1 MSESISP
8 TVEFTSVSKEF
19 RHEYIVDKSR
29 FITTISP
36 CTTEEEAQAFIGRI
50 NKEFWDATH
59 NCTAY
64 ALGPKQ
70 EQQRSSD
77 NGEPSGTAGKP
88 MLEVLKKTGIT
99 NVAVVVTRYFGGIKL
114 GAGGLIRAY
123 SHSVAETLCL
133 APKELH
139 TTRTQLQATIDYS
152 LYGAVE
158 RFLQDKKLHYEANFG
173 EHVTVTI
180 LVPPTD
186 VEGIQKEL
194 QDMSH
199 GAATCTILDSIEVV
213 LPIDESI

>member
-1 MSESISP
+1 MSESSSP
-8 TVEFTSVSKEF
+8 TIEFTSVSKEF

-123 SHSVAETLCL
+123 SHSVAETLGL

-139 TTRTQLQATIDYS
+139 TTRTQLQVTIDYS

>member
-1 MSESISP
+1 MPETRSP
-8 TVEFTSVSKEF
+8 TIEFISVANEF
-19 RHEYIVDKSR
+19 RHEYIVEKSR
-29 FITTISP
+29 FITTIYP
-36 CTTEEEAQAFIGRI
+36 CSIETEAQAFINRI
-50 NKEFWDATH
+50 NKEFWDARH

-114 GAGGLIRAY
+114 GTGGLIRAY
-123 SHSVAETLCL
+123 SHSVSETLRL

-139 TTRTQLQATIDYS
+139 TTRTQLQATIGYA
-152 LYGAVE
+152 LYGTLE
-158 RFLQDKKLHYEANFG
+158 RYLQDAQLHYDAAFG
-173 EHVTVTI
+173 EKIDLTI

-186 VEGIQKEL
+186 IERIQKKL

-199 GAATCTILDSIEVV
+199 GAATCTVLNAIEVV
-213 LPIDESI
+213 LPLN

>member
-1 MSESISP
+1 MSEPI
-8 TVEFTSVSKEF
+8 EFITIMEEF
-19 RHEYIVDKSR
+19 RNEYVVEKSR
-29 FITTISP
+29 FITTLYP
-36 CTTEEEAQAFIGRI
+36 CSTEEEAQAFINRI
-50 NKEFWDATH
+50 NKEFWDARH
-59 NCTAY
+59 NCTVF

-70 EQQRSSD
+70 EKQRSSD

-123 SHSVAETLCL
+123 SHSVAEALRL

-139 TTRTQLQATIDYS
+139 TTRIPLQVTIDYA

-158 RFLQDKKLHYEANFG
+158 RYVQDNDLHYESSFG
-173 EHVTVTI
+173 EKVTLTI
-180 LVPPTD
+180 LCQLD
-186 VEGIQKEL
+186 SLEHIQKEL

-199 GAATCTILDSIEVV
+199 GAANCVELNQTEVV
-213 LPIDESI
+213 LPLYK